1 MFSPTP
7 EFSLKAITSGRTINR
22 ATCAGRPLLLLFHN
36 QHGIET
42 VRALQ
47 NAVRTRWPLAQTL
60 LVGSV
65 VSLQGVPRLVHG
77 VAEAMLG
84 AAYRDA
90 ARELPVEL
98 DPADYILILLDG
110 AGKVSASLGIH
121 DGGKQPTAL
130 VIDGAW
136 QCYGPFT
143 GADLVAQSVACLGTL
158 LTGAPADARR
168 DSLPSTP
175 SGTIGPAA

>member
-1 MFSPTP
+1 MPTPAP
-7 EFSLKAITSGRTINR
+7 EFSLKTVVSERTINR
-22 ATCAGRPLLLLFHN
+22 ATCAGRPLLLLFHD

-42 VRALQ
+42 VRTLQ
-47 NAVRTRWPLAQTL
+47 SAVRTRWPLAQTL

-65 VSLQGVPRLVHG
+65 VSLQSVPRLVHG
-77 VAEAMLG
+77 VATAMLG

-90 ARELPVEL
+90 ARELPAEL

-110 AGKVSASLGIH
+110 AGKVSALLDVH
-121 DGGKQPTAL
+121 DGGKEPTAL

-136 QCYGPFT
+136 QRHGPYV
-143 GADLVAQSVACLGTL
+143 GADLVAQSVACLGSL
-158 LTGAPADARR
+158 LPTPPAGAGR
-168 DSLPSTP
+168 DSLPAAP